1 MRVAAT
7 RSCAA
12 VCVLGAS
19 QRIFPSRV
27 DSVATLAEWSAFV
40 AQRVVATRHGCFA
53 LRVQSL
59 PKRVPFR
66 SASLAGT
73 VLVACVRS
81 AAIKG
86 HRTILGSIDAVGI
99 VTHLGF
105 VGRVVSWHLL
115 LPQCLALLVE
125 IIWRRGVKLAV
136 MRLRF
141 AVVCV

>member
-27 DSVATLAEWSAFV
+27 DSAAMLAEWSAFV
-40 AQRVVATRHGCFA
+40 AQRVVAIRHGCFA

-59 PKRVPFR
+59 PKRVPFC
-66 SASLAGT
+66 SARIVGAR
-73 VLVACVRS
+73 LVVCLRS
-81 AAIKG
+81 AAI
-86 HRTILGSIDAVGI
+86 RRQRLILGCIDVVGI
-99 VTHLGF
+99 VTRLGF

-115 LPQCLALLVE
+115 LPQYLALLVE
-125 IIWRRGVKLAV
+125 IIWRRGVRLVV

>member
-27 DSVATLAEWSAFV
+27 DSAATLAEWSAFV
-40 AQRVVATRHGCFA
+40 AQRVDAIRHGCFA

-59 PKRVPFR
+59 PKRIPFR

-99 VTHLGF
+99 VTRPGF
-105 VGRVVSWHLL
+105 AGLVESWQLL
-115 LPQCLALLVE
+115 LRQKLVLLVKTT
-125 IIWRRGVKLAV
+125 WRRGVKLAV